1 MVASFDEAIK
11 VVLKHEGGFVDD
23 PSDRGGATNYGISSR
38 FLNIYSLDE
47 SLKKEID
54 FNRDNYIDAEEIK
67 KMSKDTAKEIYKK
80 CWWDKFKYGKL
91 LDQDLATKIFDIAV
105 NIGPY
110 QAHKILQ
117 EAINNKINHF
127 PIAVDGI
134 IGNKTRNATNLI
146 DPKILRKE
154 FITLVSDFYKELC
167 NKNVNF
173 RKYLQGWLNRVN
185 D

>member
-1 MVASFDEAIK
+1 MAIFDEAIK
-11 VVLKHEGGFVDD
+11 TVFKHEGGFVNDSSD
-23 PSDRGGATNYGISSR
+23 PGGATNYGISSR
-38 FLNIYSLDE
+38 FLNLKSIDD

-54 FNRDNYIDAEEIK
+54 FNKDNYIDADDIK
-67 KMSKDTAKEIYKK
+67 KMSKETAKEIYKK
-80 CWWDKFKYGKL
+80 CWWDKFQYGNI

-117 EAINNKINHF
+117 RAINNTINNY
-127 PIAVDGI
+127 PIEVDGI
-134 IGNKTRNATNLI
+134 IGKRTRSASNII
-146 DPKILRKE
+146 DPQILRKE
-154 FITLVSDFYKELC
+154 FITLVTDFYKELC